1 MALSSTEHSLCI
13 RHCPTPLSFISS
25 LFPGLQMR
33 NLNVERLT
41 DGPGVTGLN
50 VTAWRWGSGLPACSQ
65 LPHGIILT
73 ETELTQEREPVT

>member
-1 MALSSTEHSLCI
+1 M
-13 RHCPTPLSFISS
+13 
-25 LFPGLQMR
+25 
-33 NLNVERLT
+33 ERLT